1 MNGADEIARELGLRR
16 SGRVWSGD
24 CPCCGYP
31 GAFTVGDRGGRTLV
45 RCHAGCDQEEV
56 LAALCSGGLWGG
68 HPAGFPE
75 RAAATGEV
83 TAAALAVWR
92 RTVPIAGTPAEAYLR
107 SRGIDRAPPTL
118 RFHPALRHVP
128 SGLALPAL
136 VAAVTV
142 WPDRRPCAVHR
153 TWLRPDGSGKAAVD
167 PPRMTLGPVR
177 GGAVRLEP
185 AGRQLGV
192 GEGIESS
199 ASIRPQFD
207 VPAWAALSAGGL
219 RTLVLPPLPLAS
231 EVLIGADHDPPGLKA
246 AEAAA
251 GIWTAEGRV
260 VKIMR
265 PDWPGHDWNDV
276 LRGAGR
282 A

>member
-1 MNGADEIARELGLRR
+1 MNGAEEIARELGLRR

-45 RCHAGCDQEEV
+45 RCHAGCDQEAV

-68 HPAGFPE
+68 PPAGLPE
-75 RAAATGEV
+75 RAAATGEA

-107 SRGIDRAPPTL
+107 SRGIKCAPPTL

-128 SGLALPAL
+128 SGIALPTL

-167 PPRMTLGPVR
+167 PPRMTLGPVH

-192 GEGIESS
+192 GEGIESA

-219 RTLVLPPLPLAS
+219 RTLALPPLPLAA
-231 EVLIGADHDPPGLKA
+231 EVLIGADHD
-246 AEAAA
+246 
-251 GIWTAEGRV
+251 
-260 VKIMR
+260 
-265 PDWPGHDWNDV
+265 
-276 LRGAGR
+276 
-282 A
+282 